1 MLAPSSQ
8 FSQFS
13 NKGCAFE
20 CQDAID
26 EVLHAQL
33 TYLSGMLL
41 PFAVQVNAAWH
52 MRASVKI

>member
-8 FSQFS
+8 SPA
-13 NKGCAFE
+13 KTCAFE

-26 EVLHAQL
+26 EVLHARH

-41 PFAVQVNAAWH
+41 PFDVQLNAA
-52 MRASVKI
+52 